1 MWSGSAGSDA
11 SSSCWWLWGLNFLSL
26 VDGAV
31 QELVLLL
38 KVLAMD
44 YGRMVIREFGEQ
56 ESWGRV
62 LFCLLKGLQIAK
74 LDWSIYGYGVGCFV
88 F

>member
-1 MWSGSAGSDA
+1 M
-11 SSSCWWLWGLNFLSL
+11 NFLSL

-31 QELVLLL
+31 QELVLVL

-44 YGRMVIREFGEQ
+44 YGRMVIREFGEN
-56 ESWGRV
+56 ESGGGV

-74 LDWSIYGYGVGCFV
+74 LD
-88 F
+88 